1 MIKNIKV
8 KVAQK
13 EKKQIKITTDF
24 IRLDSALKL
33 ADIAGTGG
41 ISKMLVQNGEIKVNG
56 EVCLQRGK
64 KLRAGDCFQFEN
76 TVFEITD

>member
-8 KVAQK
+8 KIAQK
-13 EKKQIKITTDF
+13 EKKQLKITTDF

-41 ISKMLVQNGEIKVNG
+41 ISKMIIQDGEIKVNG
-56 EVCLQRGK
+56 EVCLMRGK
-64 KLRAGDCFQFEN
+64 KLRSGDNFEFN
-76 TVFEITD
+76 GVIYEIIQ

>member
-8 KVAQK
+8 KIAEK
-13 EKKQIKITTDF
+13 EKKQLKITTDF

-41 ISKMLVQNGEIKVNG
+41 MSKIIIQDGEVKVNS
-56 EVCLQRGK
+56 EICLQRGK
-64 KLRAGDCFQFEN
+64 KLRTGDSFEFN
-76 TVFEITD
+76 GVIYEII

>member
-13 EKKQIKITTDF
+13 EKKQLKITTDF

-33 ADIAGTGG
+33 ADIAATGG
-41 ISKMLVQNGEIKVNG
+41 ISKIMIQNGEINVNG

-64 KLRAGDCFQFEN
+64 KLRAGDFFKFGN
-76 TVFEITD
+76 KIFEITD

>member
-1 MIKNIKV
+1 MIKNIKI
-8 KVAQK
+8 KIAQK
-13 EKKQIKITTDF
+13 EKRQLKITTDF

-41 ISKMLVQNGEIKVNG
+41 ISKMIIQDGAVKVNG

-64 KLRAGDCFQFEN
+64 KLRAGDSFEFEN
-76 TVFEITD
+76 MIFEITD

>member
-8 KVAQK
+8 KIAEK
-13 EKKQIKITTDF
+13 EKKQLKITTDF

-41 ISKMLVQNGEIKVNG
+41 MSKMIIQDGEVKVNS
-56 EVCLQRGK
+56 EICLQRGK
-64 KLRAGDCFQFEN
+64 KLRAGDSFEFN
-76 TVFEITD
+76 GVIYEII

>member
-8 KVAQK
+8 KIAQK
-13 EKKQIKITTDF
+13 ETKQLKITTDF

-41 ISKMLVQNGEIKVNG
+41 ISKMIIQDGAVKVNG

-64 KLRAGDCFQFEN
+64 KLRAGDSFEFESKI
-76 TVFEITD
+76 FEITD

>member
-8 KVAQK
+8 KIAEK
-13 EKKQIKITTDF
+13 EKKQLKITTDF

-41 ISKMLVQNGEIKVNG
+41 MSKMIIQDGEVKVNF
-56 EVCLQRGK
+56 EICLQRGK
-64 KLRAGDCFQFEN
+64 KLRAGDSFEFN
-76 TVFEITD
+76 GVIYEII

>member
-8 KVAQK
+8 KIAEK
-13 EKKQIKITTDF
+13 EKRQLKITTDF

-41 ISKMLVQNGEIKVNG
+41 ISKMIIQNGDVKVNG
-56 EVCLQRGK
+56 EKCLMRGK
-64 KLRAGDCFQFEN
+64 KLRAGDSFEFDS
-76 TVFEITD
+76 VIYEIV